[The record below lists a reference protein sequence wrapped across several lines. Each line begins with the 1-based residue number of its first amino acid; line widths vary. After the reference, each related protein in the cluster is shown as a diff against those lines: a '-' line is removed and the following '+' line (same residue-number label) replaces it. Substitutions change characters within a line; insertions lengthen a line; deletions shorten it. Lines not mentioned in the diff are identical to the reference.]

1 MGRLNTAVK
10 YSTMAV
16 LQERNTTMSEGRTE
30 NPLAGLSGDF
40 ANRLQQ
46 RYSRQLLLP
55 GFGYD
60 GQEKLRAARA
70 LVVGAGGLGCA
81 ASQYLVAA
89 GIGRLVLVD
98 FDTVELSNLQRQVLF
113 SEADIGHSK
122 ARSAV
127 ARLRELNPHTDLH
140 GIDQRL
146 DDEALREQ
154 IAAAAVVLDC
164 SDNLATREQLNRLCW
179 QTKIPLVSGAAIRME
194 GQLSV
199 FPMTDADPCYQCF
212 SHRFGEQEL
221 SCMEAGVLAPVVGII
236 GNMQA
241 LEAIK
246 VIAGVGKPVAGNV
259 LLFDGAHGEWHNF
272 ALHKWV
278 DCPVCGDSA
287 RGASSGGAI

>member
-1 MGRLNTAVK
+1 MSDGR
-10 YSTMAV
+10 S
-16 LQERNTTMSEGRTE
+16 RDR
-30 NPLAGLSGDF
+30 LAGLSGDF
-40 ANRLQQ
+40 SSLLQQ

-55 GFGYD
+55 GFGFD
-60 GQEKLRAARA
+60 GQEKLRAATA

-89 GIGRLVLVD
+89 GIGCLVLVD
-98 FDTVELSNLQRQVLF
+98 FDTVELSNLQRQILF
-113 SEADIGHSK
+113 TEADIGHAK

-127 ARLRELNPHTDLH
+127 ARLQELNPHTDLH
-140 GIDQRL
+140 AIDQRL

-154 IAAAAVVLDC
+154 IATAAVVLDC

-199 FPMTDADPCYQCF
+199 FPMRDADPCYQCF
-212 SHRFGEQEL
+212 SHRFGEQVL

-236 GNMQA
+236 GNLQA

-246 VIAGVGKPVAGNV
+246 VIADVGQLAAGKV

-278 DCPVCGDSA
+278 DCPVCGDA
-287 RGASSGGAI
+287 AQGELVGGTS